1 MVTEA
6 EPAPADSDWEI
17 ARDSLRRQPSRWGS
31 LSWISAK
38 ALIDSINHG
47 LNRFSDG
54 LVPQLRQEW
63 IARTPA
69 PPLRILERPDVTT
82 FMIVG
87 DSGEQDAS
95 QSVVCPALSAAV
107 REHRPGFVLI
117 ASDVVYPA
125 GDADDYSDA
134 VYRPYRS
141 PDPHFSVN
149 APVLGLPGN
158 HDWYDGLAGS
168 MYHFADADR
177 LPPEAY
183 APRNLNPR
191 AIAGRLSR
199 IMWRRPRAPGVASRV
214 LREPDHPGWASA
226 LTRDMVQPGP
236 YYAIR
241 TKHLLAVAIDTGI
254 DGQLDREQWEWLT
267 AVSAEPGPKILITGR
282 PLLVNAKLDP
292 CWVDGKPGD
301 GHGDSVWELVNPP
314 EYGYVATIGGDIHN
328 YQKYV
333 PEGVGAGGPQLHL
346 VCGGGGAFLHPTH
359 TYAIA
364 KRDSRS
370 RNNPTSAYYAL
381 PAESF
386 PTRNDSLRHFAVLL
400 VSGVLRTMGRLGLF
414 LAGVLMGGIAAFLP
428 SGLGHWYAASAGA
441 LAVFI
446 LLALIGLRSINR
458 DLTRTTAL
466 ARHVV
471 SVGAV
476 AVGVL
481 AASSGYRLDP
491 AHFRTYLLVWLGFTT
506 LHCVV
511 GAVIRRSGWWRPAD
525 EFNRNPNPL
534 AFAAGVL
541 ALAAIVFGTLLLLD
555 PVGTWRWPRSAVR
568 C

>member
-1 MVTEA
+1 MNE
-6 EPAPADSDWEI
+6 SDWEI
-17 ARDSLRRQPSRWGS
+17 ARDSLLRQPSRWGS

-38 ALIDSINHG
+38 ALIDSVNHS

-54 LVPQLRQEW
+54 LVPQLRNAW
-63 IARTPA
+63 VAGTPA
-69 PPLRILERPDVTT
+69 PPLRIVERPDVTT

-87 DSGEQDAS
+87 DPGEQDAS
-95 QSVVCPALSAAV
+95 QYVVCPPLSAAV

-125 GDADDYSDA
+125 GDVDDYSDA

-141 PDPHFSVN
+141 EDPHFRVE

-158 HDWYDGLAGS
+158 HDWYDGLAGF
-168 MYHFADADR
+168 MFHFGESDR
-177 LPPEAY
+177 LPAEAY
-183 APRNLNPR
+183 APRAFNPR
-191 AIAGRLSR
+191 AIIGRLSR
-199 IMWRRPRAPGVASRV
+199 IMWRRPSAPGAASRV
-214 LREPDHPGWASA
+214 LREPDHPDWAST
-226 LTRDMVQPGP
+226 LTRDVIQPGP

-241 TKHLLAVAIDTGI
+241 TKHLLVVAIDTGI
-254 DGQLDREQWEWLT
+254 DGHLDREQWEWLKT
-267 AVSAEPGPKILITGR
+267 VSAEPGPKVLITGR

-292 CWVDGKPGD
+292 CWVGGQPKNGR
-301 GHGDSVWELVNPP
+301 GDSVWELVNQPDH
-314 EYGYVATIGGDIHN
+314 GYVATIGGDIHN

-333 PEGVGAGGPQLHL
+333 PDQADAGGPQLHL

-370 RNNPTSAYYAL
+370 RNNPTSAYYGL

-386 PTRNDSLRHFAVLL
+386 PTRNDSLRHFAELL
-400 VSGVLRTMGRLGLF
+400 VPGVLRIMGRLGLF
-414 LAGVLMGGIAAFLP
+414 LAGVLGGGIAAFLP
-428 SGLGHWYAASAGA
+428 SGLGRWYAASAGT
-441 LAVFI
+441 LAVLL
-446 LLALIGLRSINR
+446 LLALITVRSINR

-476 AVGVL
+476 ALGVL
-481 AASSGYRLDP
+481 AATSGYRLDP
-491 AHFRTYLLVWLGFTT
+491 LNFRRYLLVWLGFTA

-511 GAVIRRSGWWRPAD
+511 GAAIRRSGWWRPAD
-525 EFNRNPNPL
+525 EFNRNLNPA

-541 ALAAIVFGTLLLLD
+541 ALALLVFGILFGFGSGRAT
-555 PVGTWRWPRSAVR
+555 GAGRSAER